1 MRTTF
6 NRRAFLRTAGI
17 SMALPYLES
26 IHGKTE
32 GDHPAPKRMVIIG
45 LKLGILPDVL
55 FPKEEGILNPS
66 TPYLK
71 ILEDHLNDMT
81 LFSGLSHA
89 NQTGRLSHSSEL
101 TWLTAAEHPGV
112 DGFRNSISMDQVAAE
127 QMGYRTRYPSLVLS
141 SEGSASQSY
150 NRNGVMIPA
159 ESSPSKLFSQLF
171 LKGSPNEILQQRKQL
186 EADKSI
192 LDGLLDQTKAMMKE
206 ANSADRT
213 RLESYLDSVR
223 HAEKKLVKAGAWLD
237 RPKPNVRVSSPDD
250 IRDKGR
256 IEERIALMFDLIPL
270 ILETDSTRVINMGIQ
285 VDHGVIKMK
294 GVHESHHSLSHHGQD
309 PVKIQKLMKVESA
322 ILSQVSR
329 LIHQL
334 KRTKLSDRSLL
345 DHTMLLCGSNLG
357 NANNHDYR
365 NLPIMVAGGGY
376 RHGQFVVCSR
386 KDQPLPLSNLF
397 LSMLNNIGLKI
408 PAFGASSGT
417 LDWG

>member
-101 TWLTAAEHPGV
+101 TWLTAAEHPGL

-141 SEGSASQSY
+141 SEG
-150 NRNGVMIPA
+150 
-159 ESSPSKLFSQLF
+159 L
-171 LKGSPNEILQQRKQL
+171 
-186 EADKSI
+186 
-192 LDGLLDQTKAMMKE
+192 
-206 ANSADRT
+206 
-213 RLESYLDSVR
+213 
-223 HAEKKLVKAGAWLD
+223 
-237 RPKPNVRVSSPDD
+237 
-250 IRDKGR
+250 
-256 IEERIALMFDLIPL
+256 
-270 ILETDSTRVINMGIQ
+270 
-285 VDHGVIKMK
+285 
-294 GVHESHHSLSHHGQD
+294 
-309 PVKIQKLMKVESA
+309 QKL
-322 ILSQVSR
+322 
-329 LIHQL
+329 
-334 KRTKLSDRSLL
+334 
-345 DHTMLLCGSNLG
+345 
-357 NANNHDYR
+357 
-365 NLPIMVAGGGY
+365 
-376 RHGQFVVCSR
+376 
-386 KDQPLPLSNLF
+386 
-397 LSMLNNIGLKI
+397 
-408 PAFGASSGT
+408 
-417 LDWG
+417 